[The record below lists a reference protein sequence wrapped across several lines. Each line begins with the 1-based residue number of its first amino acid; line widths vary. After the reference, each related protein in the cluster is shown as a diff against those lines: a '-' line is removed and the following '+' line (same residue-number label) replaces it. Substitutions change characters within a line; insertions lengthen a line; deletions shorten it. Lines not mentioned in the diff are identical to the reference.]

1 MKRIAFLF
9 ALLFI
14 LMAGASAQQKL
25 ATEMDAASALHG
37 KPFLLDYYQKT
48 FATLK
53 NSVEGLSPAQLQF
66 KPAADR
72 WSISECLEHIVL
84 TERTLFDFSKKAM
97 ESPANPERR
106 AEVKVTDEAVIDGIN
121 DRSHKAK
128 AGAELTGKG
137 IYNSPRQALEALQN
151 DRKAIFSYIDNV
163 AADDLRSH
171 ISDSPFGPIDAYQW
185 FLFIPGHTSRHT
197 LQINEVKADK
207 NFPKQ

>member
-1 MKRIAFLF
+1 MKRILCLF

-14 LMAGASAQQKL
+14 LMGDAAAQQNVPAEKV
-25 ATEMDAASALHG
+25 AAAALHG

-48 FATLK
+48 FETLK

-72 WSISECLEHIVL
+72 WSISQCLEHIVL

-97 ESPANPERR
+97 ESPANPDRR

>member
-1 MKRIAFLF
+1 MKRIGFLLS
-9 ALLFI
+9 LLFI
-14 LMAGASAQQKL
+14 LTGDASAQKKP
-25 ATEMDAASALHG
+25 ATEKDAAARLNG

-48 FATLK
+48 FETLK

-72 WSISECLEHIVL
+72 WSISQCLEHIVL

-97 ESPANPERR
+97 EGPANPERR
-106 AEVKVTDEAVIDGIN
+106 AEVKVTDEAVINGIN

-128 AGAELTGKG
+128 AGEELTGKG
-137 IYNSPRQALEALQN
+137 VYNSPRQALDALRN

-163 AADDLRSH
+163 AADDLRTR
-171 ISDSPFGPIDAYQW
+171 ISDSPFGPIDAYHW